1 MIAHMYLCFLLLNL
15 RTKLTSEGEKKKG
28 KKKNAAENNEK

>member
-15 RTKLTSEGEKKKG
+15 RTKLTSEGG
-28 KKKNAAENNEK
+28 KKEREKNAAENNEK